1 MMNWF
6 ESLAQRERLFVS
18 AGGAVLL
25 VALIYA
31 FVWLP
36 LDKGQQSM
44 SASIAT
50 WERSLADLQP
60 LSSLQLGNSINGPTA
75 GANSPQTPVVI
86 VDQTLRARGLDN
98 SLKRS
103 QPTTTNGIRIEFE
116 NIAFD
121 DLVLWLGDLS
131 VQFGMHV
138 TTGSMSATSQAGP
151 GRINATFTLERN

>member
-1 MMNWF
+1 MRNWF
-6 ESLAQRERLFVS
+6 ESLEERERLIVS
-18 AGGAVLL
+18 AGAVVVL

-44 SASIAT
+44 TASIAI
-50 WERSLADLQP
+50 WERSLEEIRPLSELQP
-60 LSSLQLGNSINGPTA
+60 GGQITGRAATGNSQ
-75 GANSPQTPVVI
+75 QTSVVI

-98 SLKRS
+98 ALKRS
-103 QPTTTNGIRIEFE
+103 QPTTSNGIRVEFE

-121 DLVLWLGDLS
+121 ELVLWLGDLS
-131 VQFGMHV
+131 VQYEMHV

-151 GRINATFTLERN
+151 GRINATFTLERT

>member
-18 AGGAVLL
+18 AGGVVLL

-50 WERSLADLQP
+50 WERSLADIQP
-60 LSSLQLGNSINGPTA
+60 LSSLQLGNSINGPAA

-131 VQFGMHV
+131 TQFGMHV

>member
-1 MMNWF
+1 MRNWF
-6 ESLAQRERLFVS
+6 DSLEQRERLFVS
-18 AGGAVLL
+18 GGGVVLL
-25 VALIYA
+25 VTLIYA

-60 LSSLQLGNSINGPTA
+60 LVGLHSGRPGTGSAAGVNSQ
-75 GANSPQTPVVI
+75 QTPVVI
-86 VDQTLRARGLDN
+86 VDQTLRARGLDKA
-98 SLKRS
+98 LKRS
-103 QPTTTNGIRIEFE
+103 QSTTTNGIRIEFE

-138 TTGSMSATSQAGP
+138 TTGSMSTTSQAGP
-151 GRINATFTLERN
+151 GRINATFTLERS

>member
-131 VQFGMHV
+131 TQFGMHV

>member
-18 AGGAVLL
+18 AGGVVLL

-60 LSSLQLGNSINGPTA
+60 LSNLQLGNSINGPAA

-121 DLVLWLGDLS
+121 DLVLWLGELS

-151 GRINATFTLERN
+151 GRINATFTLERD

>member
-1 MMNWF
+1 MRNWF
-6 ESLAQRERLFVS
+6 DSLEQRERLFVS
-18 AGGAVLL
+18 AGGVFLL

-50 WERSLADLQP
+50 WEQSLADLQP
-60 LSSLQLGNSINGPTA
+60 LSGLHSGRPDTGLAA
-75 GANSPQTPVVI
+75 GVSSQQTPVVI

-98 SLKRS
+98 TLKRS
-103 QPTTTNGIRIEFE
+103 QSTTTNGIRIEFE

-121 DLVLWLGDLS
+121 DLVLWLGELS

-151 GRINATFTLERN
+151 GRINATFTLERS

>member
-1 MMNWF
+1 MRNWF
-6 ESLAQRERLFVS
+6 DSLEQRERLFVS
-18 AGGAVLL
+18 AGGVVLL

-50 WERSLADLQP
+50 WERSIADLQP
-60 LSSLQLGNSINGPTA
+60 LSGLHSGRPNAGLDAGVNSQ
-75 GANSPQTPVVI
+75 QTPVVI

-98 SLKRS
+98 TLKRS
-103 QPTTTNGIRIEFE
+103 QSTTTNGIRIEFE

-131 VQFGMHV
+131 AQFGMHV
-138 TTGSMSATSQAGP
+138 TTGSMSVASQAGP

>member
-86 VDQTLRARGLDN
+86 VDQTLRARG
-98 SLKRS
+98 
-103 QPTTTNGIRIEFE
+103 
-116 NIAFD
+116 
-121 DLVLWLGDLS
+121 
-131 VQFGMHV
+131 
-138 TTGSMSATSQAGP
+138 P
-151 GRINATFTLERN
+151 G

>member
-1 MMNWF
+1 MRNWF
-6 ESLAQRERLFVS
+6 DSLEQRERLFVS
-18 AGGAVLL
+18 GGGVVLL
-25 VALIYA
+25 VTLIYA

-60 LSSLQLGNSINGPTA
+60 LVGLHSGRPDTGSAA
-75 GANSPQTPVVI
+75 GVDSQQTPVVI

-98 SLKRS
+98 ALKRS
-103 QPTTTNGIRIEFE
+103 QSTTTNGIRIEFE

-151 GRINATFTLERN
+151 GRINATFTLERS

>member
-1 MMNWF
+1 MRNWF
-6 ESLAQRERLFVS
+6 DSLEQRERLFVS
-18 AGGAVLL
+18 TGGVVLL

-44 SASIAT
+44 SVSIAT

-60 LSSLQLGNSINGPTA
+60 LSGLHSGRPDTGSSA
-75 GANSPQTPVVI
+75 GVDSQQTPVVI

-98 SLKRS
+98 TLKRS
-103 QPTTTNGIRIEFE
+103 QSTTTNGIRIEFE

-131 VQFGMHV
+131 AQFGMHV

>member
-1 MMNWF
+1 MKSWF
-6 ESLAQRERLFVS
+6 ESLEQRERLFVS
-18 AGGAVLL
+18 AGAIVVF

-44 SASIAT
+44 TASIAI

-60 LSSLQLGNSINGPTA
+60 LSGLQPGGQITGRAAP
-75 GANSPQTPVVI
+75 ANLQQTPVVI

-98 SLKRS
+98 ALKRS
-103 QPTTTNGIRIEFE
+103 QPTTSNGIRVEFE

-121 DLVLWLGDLS
+121 ELVLWLGDLS
-131 VQFGMHV
+131 MQYGMHV

-151 GRINATFTLERN
+151 GRINATFTLERT

>member
-1 MMNWF
+1 MRNWF
-6 ESLAQRERLFVS
+6 ESLEQRERLFVS
-18 AGGAVLL
+18 AGGVVLL

-31 FVWLP
+31 FIWLP

-60 LSSLQLGNSINGPTA
+60 LSGLHSGNP
-75 GANSPQTPVVI
+75 NSGLASGVSSQQTPVVI

-103 QPTTTNGIRIEFE
+103 QPTTTNGIRVEFD

-131 VQFGMHV
+131 THFGMHV

>member
-18 AGGAVLL
+18 AGGVVLL
-25 VALIYA
+25 VVLIYA
-31 FVWLP
+31 LVWLP

-60 LSSLQLGNSINGPTA
+60 LSSLQLGNSINGLAA

-103 QPTTTNGIRIEFE
+103 QPTTTNGIRVEFE

-131 VQFGMHV
+131 TQFGMHV
-138 TTGSMSATSQAGP
+138 TTGSMSAPSQAGP

>member
-18 AGGAVLL
+18 VGGVVLL

>member
-18 AGGAVLL
+18 AGGVVLL

-60 LSSLQLGNSINGPTA
+60 LSNLQLGNSINGPAA

-116 NIAFD
+116 SIAFD

-131 VQFGMHV
+131 TQFGMHV

-151 GRINATFTLERN
+151 GRINATFTLERD

>member
-18 AGGAVLL
+18 AGGVVLL

-31 FVWLP
+31 SVWLP

-60 LSSLQLGNSINGPTA
+60 LSSSQLGNSINGPAT

-131 VQFGMHV
+131 TQFGMHV

>member
-1 MMNWF
+1 MRNWF

-18 AGGAVLL
+18 AGGVVLL
-25 VALIYA
+25 VALVYA
-31 FVWLP
+31 MVWLP

-60 LSSLQLGNSINGPTA
+60 LSGLHSSNPNTGSAA
-75 GANSPQTPVVI
+75 GVSSQQTPVVI

-103 QPTTTNGIRIEFE
+103 QPTTTNGIRVEFD

-131 VQFGMHV
+131 TQFGMHV

>member
-18 AGGAVLL
+18 AGGVVLL

-31 FVWLP
+31 SVWLP

-60 LSSLQLGNSINGPTA
+60 LSSLQLGNSINGPDA
-75 GANSPQTPVVI
+75 GANSQQTPVVI
-86 VDQTLRARGLDN
+86 VDQTLRARGLDT

-103 QPTTTNGIRIEFE
+103 QPTTINGIRVEFE

-131 VQFGMHV
+131 TQFGMHV

-151 GRINATFTLERN
+151 GRINATFTLERS

>member
-18 AGGAVLL
+18 AGGVVLL

-131 VQFGMHV
+131 TQFGMRV